1 MKKKKKFNYLSSTQP
16 LMTILCTEGSISKFT
31 TTGEFCEIEVS
42 IFTNKDTINIIEEA
56 PFSQYLAEGET
67 NTYKIKIPNDMPLN
81 SKISIDLTLFTG
93 DAEIITETYWSDKLN
108 KYYLS
113 NKVFYSVDYSFK
125 KEFMEFTVKAK
136 KNVFYM
142 VNYLLI
148 YNGLK
153 EDKITLES
161 GINYITSKDVDDSNK
176 DKIIYLKNF
185 RYETS
190 KSYMASFYS
199 PNCQYTLTQNISD
212 SIKLIDQYD
221 N

>member
-1 MKKKKKFNYLSSTQP
+1 
-16 LMTILCTEGSISKFT
+16 
-31 TTGEFCEIEVS
+31 
-42 IFTNKDTINIIEEA
+42 
-56 PFSQYLAEGET
+56 
-67 NTYKIKIPNDMPLN
+67 
-81 SKISIDLTLFTG
+81 
-93 DAEIITETYWSDKLN
+93 
-108 KYYLS
+108 LS
-113 NKVFYSVDYSFK
+113 NKVFYSIDYSFK
-125 KEFMEFTVKAK
+125 KEEFMEFTVKAK

-148 YNGLK
+148 YNGQK

-221 N
+221 NYANVILEGNLEKYLFTYNIEKDDGFKYPNKFCMVYAAGLELDNSKNWNGRSISLSE